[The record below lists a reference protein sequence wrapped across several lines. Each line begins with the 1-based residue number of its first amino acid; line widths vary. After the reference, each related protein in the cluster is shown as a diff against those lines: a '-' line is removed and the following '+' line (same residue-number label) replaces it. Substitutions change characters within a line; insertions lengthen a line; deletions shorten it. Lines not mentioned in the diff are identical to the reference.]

1 MLGHT
6 PCGTDDLLGPSALL
20 HDLLPVPG
28 TGGFG
33 VPTATDGLSI
43 DAGDPVPAGC
53 FAAPPYGPLALALS
67 TWPAGAAC
75 LVTLHLPPAVQLC
88 CMVPHAA
95 SAVHLAPPA
104 WVSRSLAHAGGLQW
118 PTPLGTAAPVANPGR
133 VPTHP
138 GQSPTSYSSH
148 SKAAGLLCHLP
159 TGTSCSLA
167 GLTSP
172 SAAWPPPPC
181 YQGLGCYIGCRAPSG
196 RPLAC
201 CPCLLATV
209 CAAPRCRSLYS
220 RSLH

>member
-33 VPTATDGLSI
+33 VSTATDGLSI

-75 LVTLHLPPAVQLC
+75 LVTLHLPPAIRLC

-138 GQSPTSYSSH
+138 GQSPTPYSSH
-148 SKAAGLLCHLP
+148 SKVAGSLCGLS

-196 RPLAC
+196 
-201 CPCLLATV
+201 
-209 CAAPRCRSLYS
+209 
-220 RSLH
+220 